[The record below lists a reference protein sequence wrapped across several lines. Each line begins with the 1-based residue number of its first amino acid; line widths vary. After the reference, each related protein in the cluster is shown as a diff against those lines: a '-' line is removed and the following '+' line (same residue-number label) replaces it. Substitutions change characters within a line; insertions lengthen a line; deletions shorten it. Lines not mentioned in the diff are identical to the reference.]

1 MITKR
6 FIYYNGNLIPKKI
19 EKGTQNNLLIQENDN
34 EYKFINLS
42 TNDNLINTP
51 NIMNNIFLSEIQKG
65 PTAQSQ

>member
-19 EKGTQNNLLIQENDN
+19 EKGTQNNLIIQENDN

-42 TNDNLINTP
+42 RSLLFINKFKQLI
-51 NIMNNIFLSEIQKG
+51 
-65 PTAQSQ
+65 